1 MAVDVHPLSV
11 VEPGAQ
17 LGENVVVGPFCR
29 VGPLVTL
36 GDGVVL
42 RSHVCVDGATTVGP
56 RCEIWPFASVGTKT
70 QDLKYVGG
78 NPRLRIGADTVVR
91 ESATISCATAPDG
104 ETVVGDRCL
113 IMAYCHVA
121 HDCIVGDGVIMSNNA
136 TLAGHVQVGENA
148 VVGGMAGVHQFVRI
162 GAMCMVGGCTKLV
175 KDVPPYMM
183 VDGDPAKI
191 FGPNKIGLERRGV
204 PPETRQALRD
214 AFKILWH
221 SNLLVD
227 QALDKIE
234 TTLPPSPELQNFV
247 TFVRTSQRGVIR

>member
-1 MAVDVHPLSV
+1 MAVDIHPLSV

-17 LGENVVVGPFCR
+17 LGENVKIGPFCR
-29 VGPLVTL
+29 VGPLVKL
-36 GDGVVL
+36 SDGVVL

-70 QDLKYVGG
+70 QDLKYAGG
-78 NPRLRIGADTVVR
+78 NPRLRVGADTVVR
-91 ESATISCATAPDG
+91 ECATISCATAPDG
-104 ETVVGDRCL
+104 ETVVGNHCL
-113 IMAYCHVA
+113 VMAYCHIA
-121 HDCIVGDGVIMSNNA
+121 HDCVVGDGVIMSNNA
-136 TLAGHVQVGENA
+136 TLAGHVHVGENA
-148 VVGGMAGVHQFVRI
+148 VLGGMAGIHQFVRV

-221 SNLLVD
+221 SNLLVGP
-227 QALDKIE
+227 ALAKIE
-234 TTLPPSPELQNFV
+234 SDLPPSPELANFLS
-247 TFVRTSQRGVIR
+247 FVRSSERGIIR

>member
-1 MAVDVHPLSV
+1 
-11 VEPGAQ
+11 
-17 LGENVVVGPFCR
+17 
-29 VGPLVTL
+29 
-36 GDGVVL
+36 
-42 RSHVCVDGATTVGP
+42 
-56 RCEIWPFASVGTKT
+56 
-70 QDLKYVGG
+70 
-78 NPRLRIGADTVVR
+78 
-91 ESATISCATAPDG
+91 
-104 ETVVGDRCL
+104 
-113 IMAYCHVA
+113 MAYCHVA

>member
-1 MAVDVHPLSV
+1 MAVEVHPLSV

-17 LGENVVVGPFCR
+17 LGENVKIGPFCR
-29 VGPLVTL
+29 VGPLVKL

-78 NPRLRIGADTVVR
+78 DPRLSVGADTVIR
-91 ESATISCATAPDG
+91 ECATVSCATAPDG
-104 ETVVGDRCL
+104 ETRVGNRCL

-121 HDCIVGDGVIMSNNA
+121 HDCVVGDGVIMSNNA
-136 TLAGHVQVGENA
+136 TLAGHVHVGENA
-148 VVGGMAGVHQFVRI
+148 VIGGMAGVHQFVHI

-221 SNLLVD
+221 SNLLVEP
-227 QALDKIE
+227 ALAKIE
-234 TTLPPSPELQNFV
+234 ADLPPSPELANFV
-247 TFVRTSQRGVIR
+247 SFVRSSERGIIR